1 MTVISDFLHSEK
13 GVLAL
18 ALIIGATVLAALGK
32 LPIDAWLS
40 YTQVIFA
47 AFAVG
52 TGLRAI
58 GVGIATKNESAPPD
72 PQA

>member
-1 MTVISDFLHSEK
+1 MTVIGDFLRSEK

-18 ALIIGATVLAALGK
+18 ALIIGATVLAALGI

-58 GVGIATKNESAPPD
+58 GVGIAAKNDPVPPE
-72 PQA
+72 Q